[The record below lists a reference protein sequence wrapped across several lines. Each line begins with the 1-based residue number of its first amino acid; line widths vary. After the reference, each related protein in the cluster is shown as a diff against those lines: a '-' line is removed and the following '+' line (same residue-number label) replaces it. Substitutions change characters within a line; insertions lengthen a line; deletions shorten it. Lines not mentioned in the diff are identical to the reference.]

1 MCRGM
6 PRGCPAEVKVQKN
19 LQSSDV
25 VQKGSAQRVNDDVPT
40 FHMVTTFLSL
50 FSPEAMIF
58 LHSRGLK
65 SPSEEEWDI

>member
-1 MCRGM
+1 MCRDT
-6 PRGCPAEVKVQKN
+6 PRGCPAEVKVQKH

-25 VQKGSAQRVNDDVPT
+25 VQKGSPQHVNGDIPT

-50 FSPEAMIF
+50 FSPEPMIF

-65 SPSEEEWDI
+65 APSEEE